1 MMYDYDVYSYSIMAF
16 KGEYH
21 MHRTQIYFEDDLIA
35 DIKKAAQQTNLSM
48 SAYIR
53 NVLKKE
59 LAQQKIEQTK
69 IDFSDFTG
77 IWQNRKIDQEQLRA
91 KAWK

>member
-1 MMYDYDVYSYSIMAF
+1 
-16 KGEYH
+16 
-21 MHRTQIYFEDDLIA
+21 MHRTQIYFEDDLISE
-35 DIKKAAQQTNLSM
+35 IKKAAQQTNLSM

-59 LAQQKIEQTK
+59 LANKKAAEQQL
-69 IDFSDFTG
+69 DLSDFTG
-77 IWQNRKIDQEQLRA
+77 IWQDRDIDQEQLRA

>member
-1 MMYDYDVYSYSIMAF
+1 MYNSDVYNLKKVMI
-16 KGEYH
+16 
-21 MHRTQIYFEDDLIA
+21 MHRTQIYFDDDLISE
-35 DIKKAAQQTNLSM
+35 IKKAAQQTNLSM

-59 LAQQKIEQTK
+59 LANKQSTEEQV
-69 IDFSDFTG
+69 DLSAFTG
-77 IWQNRKIDQEQLRA
+77 IWQDRDIDQEQLRN

>member
-1 MMYDYDVYSYSIMAF
+1 
-16 KGEYH
+16 
-21 MHRTQIYFEDDLIA
+21 MHRTQIYFEDDLISE
-35 DIKKAAQQTNLSM
+35 IKKAAQQTNLSM

-59 LAQQKIEQTK
+59 LANKQSAEQQ
-69 IDFSDFTG
+69 IDLSAFTG
-77 IWQNRKIDQEQLRA
+77 IWQDRDIDQKQLRA

>member
-1 MMYDYDVYSYSIMAF
+1 
-16 KGEYH
+16 
-21 MHRTQIYFEDDLIA
+21 MHRTQIYFEDELIA
-35 DIKKAAQQTNLSM
+35 EIKKAAQQTNVSM

-59 LAQQKIEQTK
+59 LNNKQAAEQQV
-69 IDFSDFTG
+69 DLSAFTG
-77 IWQNRKIDQEQLRA
+77 MWQDRDINQEKLRA

>member
-1 MMYDYDVYSYSIMAF
+1 
-16 KGEYH
+16 
-21 MHRTQIYFEDDLIA
+21 MHRTQIYFEENLISE
-35 DIKKAAQQTNLSM
+35 IKKAAQQTNLSM

-59 LAQQKIEQTK
+59 LANKQTAEQQV
-69 IDFSDFTG
+69 DLSAFTDL
-77 IWQNRKIDQEQLRA
+77 WQDRDIDQEQLRA

>member
-1 MMYDYDVYSYSIMAF
+1 MS
-16 KGEYH
+16 
-21 MHRTQIYFEDDLIA
+21 MHRTQIYFEDDLISE
-35 DIKKAAQQTNLSM
+35 IKKAAQQTNLSM

-59 LAQQKIEQTK
+59 LANKQSAEQQ
-69 IDFSDFTG
+69 IDLSAFTS
-77 IWQNRKIDQEQLRA
+77 IWQDRDIDQKQLRA

>member
-1 MMYDYDVYSYSIMAF
+1 
-16 KGEYH
+16 
-21 MHRTQIYFEDDLIA
+21 MHRTQIYFEDDLIC

-59 LAQQKIEQTK
+59 LDQQKTAQVK
-69 IDFSDFTG
+69 VDFSAFLG
-77 IWQNRKIDQEQLRA
+77 IWQDRDVDQEQLRA

>member
-1 MMYDYDVYSYSIMAF
+1 
-16 KGEYH
+16 
-21 MHRTQIYFEDDLIA
+21 MHRTQIYFEDDLINE
-35 DIKKAAQQTNLSM
+35 IKKAAQQTNVSM

-59 LAQQKIEQTK
+59 LARKQTSQEQV
-69 IDFSDFTG
+69 DLSPFTG
-77 IWQNRKIDQEQLRA
+77 IWQDRDIDQKQLRA

>member
-1 MMYDYDVYSYSIMAF
+1 
-16 KGEYH
+16 
-21 MHRTQIYFEDDLIA
+21 MHRTQIYFEDDLICE
-35 DIKKAAQQTNLSM
+35 IKKAAQQANLSM

-59 LAQQKIEQTK
+59 LANKQAAEQQL
-69 IDFSDFTG
+69 DLSAFTG
-77 IWQNRKIDQEQLRA
+77 IWQDRDISQDQLRN

>member
-1 MMYDYDVYSYSIMAF
+1 
-16 KGEYH
+16 
-21 MHRTQIYFEDDLIA
+21 MHRTQIYFEDDLISE
-35 DIKKAAQQTNLSM
+35 IKKAAQQTNLSM

-59 LAQQKIEQTK
+59 LANKQTSEQQV
-69 IDFSDFTG
+69 DLSAFTG
-77 IWQNRKIDQEQLRA
+77 LWQDRDIDQEQLRA

>member
-1 MMYDYDVYSYSIMAF
+1 
-16 KGEYH
+16 
-21 MHRTQIYFEDDLIA
+21 MHRTQIYFEDDLISE
-35 DIKKAAQQTNLSM
+35 IKKAAQQTNLSM

-59 LAQQKIEQTK
+59 LANKQADKEQV
-69 IDFSDFTG
+69 DFSAFTG
-77 IWQNRKIDQEQLRA
+77 IWQDRDIDQKQLRN

>member
-1 MMYDYDVYSYSIMAF
+1 
-16 KGEYH
+16 
-21 MHRTQIYFEDDLIA
+21 MHRTQIYFEDDLINE
-35 DIKKAAQQTNLSM
+35 IKKAAQQTNVSM

-59 LAQQKIEQTK
+59 LANKKDTK
-69 IDFSDFTG
+69 ESLDFSAFTG
-77 IWQNRKIDQEQLRA
+77 IWQDRDIDQEQLRT

>member
-1 MMYDYDVYSYSIMAF
+1 
-16 KGEYH
+16 
-21 MHRTQIYFEDDLIA
+21 MHRTQIYFEDDLISE
-35 DIKKAAQQTNLSM
+35 IKKAAQQTNLSM

-59 LAQQKIEQTK
+59 LANKQAAEEQL
-69 IDFSDFTG
+69 DFSAFAG
-77 IWQNRKIDQEQLRA
+77 IWQDRDINQEQLRN

>member
-1 MMYDYDVYSYSIMAF
+1 
-16 KGEYH
+16 
-21 MHRTQIYFEDDLIA
+21 MHRTQIYFEDDLISE
-35 DIKKAAQQTNLSM
+35 IKKAAQQANLSM

-59 LAQQKIEQTK
+59 LANKQLAEQQ
-69 IDFSDFTG
+69 IDLSAFTS
-77 IWQNRKIDQEQLRA
+77 IWQDRDIDQKQLRA

>member
-1 MMYDYDVYSYSIMAF
+1 
-16 KGEYH
+16 
-21 MHRTQIYFEDDLIA
+21 MHRTQIYFEYDLISE
-35 DIKKAAQQTNLSM
+35 IKKAAQQTNLSM

-59 LAQQKIEQTK
+59 LANREAAEQQL
-69 IDFSDFTG
+69 DLFAFTG
-77 IWQNRKIDQEQLRA
+77 LWQDRDIDQELLRK

>member
-1 MMYDYDVYSYSIMAF
+1 
-16 KGEYH
+16 
-21 MHRTQIYFEDDLIA
+21 MHRTQIYFEEDLISE
-35 DIKKAAQQTNLSM
+35 IKKAAQQTNLSM

-59 LAQQKIEQTK
+59 LAKSQSSQTQV
-69 IDFSDFTG
+69 DLSAFTG
-77 IWQNRKIDQEQLRA
+77 IWQDRDINQEKLRA

>member
-1 MMYDYDVYSYSIMAF
+1 
-16 KGEYH
+16 
-21 MHRTQIYFEDDLIA
+21 MHRTQIYFEDNLISE
-35 DIKKAAQQTNLSM
+35 IKKAAQQTNLSM

-59 LAQQKIEQTK
+59 LANKQSAEQQ
-69 IDFSDFTG
+69 IDLSAFTG
-77 IWQNRKIDQEQLRA
+77 IWQDRDIDQKQLRA

>member
-1 MMYDYDVYSYSIMAF
+1 
-16 KGEYH
+16 
-21 MHRTQIYFEDDLIA
+21 MHRTQIYFEDDLISE
-35 DIKKAAQQTNLSM
+35 IKKAAQQTNLSM

-59 LAQQKIEQTK
+59 LANKQAAEEQ
-69 IDFSDFTG
+69 IDLSAFTG
-77 IWQNRKIDQEQLRA
+77 IWQDRDIDQKQLRS

>member
-1 MMYDYDVYSYSIMAF
+1 
-16 KGEYH
+16 
-21 MHRTQIYFEDDLIA
+21 MHRTQIYFEDDLIS

-59 LAQQKIEQTK
+59 LAQLKAEQTK

-77 IWQNRKIDQEQLRA
+77 IWQDRDVDQEQLRS

>member
-1 MMYDYDVYSYSIMAF
+1 
-16 KGEYH
+16 
-21 MHRTQIYFEDDLIA
+21 MHRTQIYFEDDLIC

-59 LAQQKIEQTK
+59 LAQQKTAQVK
-69 IDFSDFTG
+69 VDFSAFLG
-77 IWQNRKIDQEQLRA
+77 IWQDRDVDQEQLRA

>member
-1 MMYDYDVYSYSIMAF
+1 
-16 KGEYH
+16 
-21 MHRTQIYFEDDLIA
+21 MHRTQIYFEDDLIS

-59 LAQQKIEQTK
+59 LAQQKAEQTK
-69 IDFSDFTG
+69 VDFSGFTG
-77 IWQNRKIDQEQLRA
+77 IWQDRDVDQEKLRS

>member
-1 MMYDYDVYSYSIMAF
+1 
-16 KGEYH
+16 
-21 MHRTQIYFEDDLIA
+21 MHRTQIYFEDDLIS

-59 LAQQKIEQTK
+59 LAQQKAEQTK
-69 IDFSDFTG
+69 VDFSVFTG
-77 IWQNRKIDQEQLRA
+77 IWQDRDVDQEKLRS

>member
-1 MMYDYDVYSYSIMAF
+1 
-16 KGEYH
+16 
-21 MHRTQIYFEDDLIA
+21 MHRTQIYFEDDLISE
-35 DIKKAAQQTNLSM
+35 IRKAAQQTNVSM

-59 LAQQKIEQTK
+59 LANKQVAEQQ
-69 IDFSDFTG
+69 IDFSAFTG
-77 IWQNRKIDQEQLRA
+77 IWQDRDIDQEQLRA

>member
-1 MMYDYDVYSYSIMAF
+1 
-16 KGEYH
+16 
-21 MHRTQIYFEDDLIA
+21 MHRTQIYFEDDLINE
-35 DIKKAAQQTNLSM
+35 IKKAAQQTNVSM

-59 LAQQKIEQTK
+59 LANKKDTEESL
-69 IDFSDFTG
+69 DLSAFTG
-77 IWQNRKIDQEQLRA
+77 IWQDRDIDQEQLRT

>member
-1 MMYDYDVYSYSIMAF
+1 MYVIND
-16 KGEYH
+16 KGEN
-21 MHRTQIYFEDDLIA
+21 MHRTQIYFEDDLICE
-35 DIKKAAQQTNLSM
+35 IKKAAQQTNVSM

-59 LAQQKIEQTK
+59 LASKQLAQEH
-69 IDFSDFTG
+69 IDLSAFTG
-77 IWQNRKIDQEQLRA
+77 IWQDRDIDQEQLRA

>member
-1 MMYDYDVYSYSIMAF
+1 
-16 KGEYH
+16 
-21 MHRTQIYFEDDLIA
+21 MHRTQIYFEDDLIS
-35 DIKKAAQQTNLSM
+35 DIKTAAQQTNLSM

-59 LAQQKIEQTK
+59 LAQQKAEHVK
-69 IDFSDFTG
+69 VDLSAFTEL
-77 IWQNRKIDQEQLRA
+77 WQDRDIDQEKLRA

>member
-1 MMYDYDVYSYSIMAF
+1 
-16 KGEYH
+16 
-21 MHRTQIYFEDDLIA
+21 
-35 DIKKAAQQTNLSM
+35 M

-59 LAQQKIEQTK
+59 LAQQKAEHVK
-69 IDFSDFTG
+69 VDLSAFTEL
-77 IWQNRKIDQEQLRA
+77 WQDRDIDQEKLRA

>member
-1 MMYDYDVYSYSIMAF
+1 
-16 KGEYH
+16 
-21 MHRTQIYFEDDLIA
+21 MHRTQIYFEENLISE
-35 DIKKAAQQTNLSM
+35 IKKAAQQTNLSM

-59 LAQQKIEQTK
+59 LANKQTAEQQV
-69 IDFSDFTG
+69 DLSAFTDL
-77 IWQNRKIDQEQLRA
+77 WQDRDINQEQLRA

>member
-1 MMYDYDVYSYSIMAF
+1 
-16 KGEYH
+16 
-21 MHRTQIYFEDDLIA
+21 MHRTQIYFEDELVSQ
-35 DIKKAAQQTNLSM
+35 IKKAAQQTNLSM

-59 LAQQKIEQTK
+59 LANKQVAEQQL
-69 IDFSDFTG
+69 DLSAFTG
-77 IWQNRKIDQEQLRA
+77 IWQDRDIDQEQLRA